1 MQIRPIETP
10 DAAQLMALNVAL
22 DTETAFML
30 MEPGERVITL
40 EQQVARIEAILA
52 SSSEALW
59 VAEDEA
65 RLVGFVAVIL
75 GGPRRARHTARS
87 VIGVRRSHWRRG
99 LGARLLN
106 QAEQWARSVNV
117 RRLELTVVTTNARA
131 VALYEKCGFVSE
143 GIRVAALRI
152 GERYVDEFYMAK
164 LL

>member
-1 MQIRPIETP
+1 MKIRPIKAA
-10 DAAQLMALNVAL
+10 DAAQLMELNVAL

-52 SSSEALW
+52 SSFEMLW

-65 RLVGFVAVIL
+65 RLVGFVAAIQ
-75 GGPRRARHTARS
+75 GGPRRIRHTARL
-87 VIGVRRSHWRRG
+87 VIGVRRSHWGRG
-99 LGARLLN
+99 LGTRLLN
-106 QAEQWARSVNV
+106 QAEQWGRSVNV

-152 GERYVDEFYMAK
+152 DGRYVDEIYMAK
-164 LL
+164 RL